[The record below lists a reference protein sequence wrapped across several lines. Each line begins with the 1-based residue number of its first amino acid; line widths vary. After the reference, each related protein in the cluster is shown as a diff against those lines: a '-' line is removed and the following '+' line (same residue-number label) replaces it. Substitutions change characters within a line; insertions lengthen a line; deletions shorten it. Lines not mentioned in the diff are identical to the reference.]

1 MPTLYAIGA
10 ELEAIH
16 RTLVE
21 NGGELTPDL
30 ELQLLQ
36 YEFLEADKVD
46 GYYAVLADLESEAEK
61 FKAEAS
67 RMKERADVATRARDR
82 LLENLNRYMAM
93 KGVAEL
99 KGILK
104 TVKVVRNG
112 QAPVELLVA
121 EADLP
126 EAFCRITREPNK
138 TAIRQQILAA
148 GEDNGTLVVGGQPIA
163 KLGEKGTRLAWR

>member
-1 MPTLYAIGA
+1 MPTLYTIDAT
-10 ELEAIH
+10 LESIY
-16 RTLVE
+16 RTIIE
-21 NGGELTPDL
+21 NGGELTPEL
-30 ELQLLQ
+30 ELQLHQ
-36 YEFLEADKVD
+36 YEFLQADKID
-46 GYYAVLADLESEAEK
+46 GYYAVLADIESEAEK

-67 RMKERADVATRARDR
+67 RMKERADVATRSRDR
-82 LLENLNRYMAM
+82 LLENLARYMAL
-93 KGVAEL
+93 KGVTEL

-121 EADLP
+121 EADVP

-138 TAIRQQILAA
+138 TAIRQMILAA